1 MSLVAAEARKFRR
14 VNLVPA
20 VSLYSPAL
28 EHRQCHLQLWWMLKG
43 VGATDPDV
51 LALAE
56 ERERV
61 QTLKLCEDA
70 ASMLLI
76 YQNIKVPPETLTSFI
91 LRLTTI

>member
-1 MSLVAAEARKFRR
+1 
-14 VNLVPA
+14 
-20 VSLYSPAL
+20 
-28 EHRQCHLQLWWMLKG
+28 MLKG

-70 ASMLLI
+70 ASMLPL
-76 YQNIKVPPETLTSFI
+76 YQYIEVPP
-91 LRLTTI
+91 